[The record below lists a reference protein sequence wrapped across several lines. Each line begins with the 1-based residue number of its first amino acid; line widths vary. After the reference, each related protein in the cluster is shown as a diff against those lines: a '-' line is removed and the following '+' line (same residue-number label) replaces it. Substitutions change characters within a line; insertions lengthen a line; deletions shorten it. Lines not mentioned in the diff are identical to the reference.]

1 MPAQKELYRP
11 VLKKGAVWCV
21 EYYIEVRGQRRRVRR
36 SRTESGQELNA
47 VENLV
52 DRERVGQQI
61 VQELRAKL
69 TPVNDDPGR
78 TFFLTALDMAVELKR
93 SAKESTNKAFR
104 ENARWLSE
112 FFRDKGWQ
120 NLRCFMLTQEHI
132 QAYFDDMIVRRKVR
146 NSTHNTRKNHLR
158 SLISELVRRGY
169 MATNFAAAVK
179 DRPKADPIRRP
190 ITEIEKAVLF
200 REAFKTDRALALAM
214 TLLGFLAIRPGE
226 LRDLKVGAID
236 LGRGLVSFP
245 AAFSKNNRASIVT
258 IPAEIVPVLAS
269 FGLDKWPA
277 TYYLFGSGKGKH
289 NKDLLPGP
297 ERIGKNTL
305 SYRFRQVVRRLHRAG
320 ALPDIRGVEFYS
332 LKDSLAIYL
341 LDNGVDVESA
351 MRHFRHHD
359 LAIFQ
364 RYVKRL
370 GVVNE
375 KIKSLP
381 AVVPG
386 FQPK

>member
-1 MPAQKELYRP
+1 MA
-11 VLKKGAVWCV
+11 
-21 EYYIEVRGQRRRVRR
+21 
-36 SRTESGQELNA
+36 
-47 VENLV
+47 
-52 DRERVGQQI
+52 DRERVGQKI
-61 VQELRAKL
+61 INELRARL
-69 TPVNDDPGR
+69 APVVEDPGR
-78 TFFLTALDMAVELKR
+78 TLFLSALEMAVELKR
-93 SAKESTNKAFR
+93 SSKESTNKAFR

-112 FFRDKGWQ
+112 FFQERGWQ
-120 NLRCFMLTQEHI
+120 SLRCFSVTQEHI
-132 QAYFDDMIVRRKVR
+132 QAYFDDMIVRKKVR

-158 SLISELVRRGY
+158 SLLGELVRRDY
-169 MATNFAAAVK
+169 FNANFAAAIK
-179 DRPKADPIRRP
+179 DRPKSDPIRRP
-190 ITEIEKAVLF
+190 LTEVEKAVLF
-200 REAFKTDRALALAM
+200 RHAFQNDRALALAM

-236 LGRGLVSFP
+236 LKRGLVSFP
-245 AAFSKNNRASIVT
+245 AAFSKNNRASVVT
-258 IPAEIVPVLAS
+258 IPEEIVPVLES
-269 FGLDKWPA
+269 FGLEKWPP
-277 TYYLFGSGKGKH
+277 TYYLFGRAKGKH
-289 NKDLLPGP
+289 NSNLLPMP
-297 ERIGKNTL
+297 DRIGKNTL
-305 SYRFRQVVRRLHRAG
+305 SYRFRQAVRQLHRAG

-381 AVVPG
+381 ASVPG